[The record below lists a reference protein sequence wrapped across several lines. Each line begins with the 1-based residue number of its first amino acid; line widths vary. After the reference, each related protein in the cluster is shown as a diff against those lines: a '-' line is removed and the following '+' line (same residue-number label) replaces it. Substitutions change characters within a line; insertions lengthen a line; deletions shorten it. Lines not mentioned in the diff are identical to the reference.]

1 MAVIGY
7 ILNGKDII
15 QWRQWNIIP
24 WFIALAMEKVW
35 FHEKLL
41 FEVVMVMIRDKI
53 CSMKDIMPIKISFMH
68 YMKWTRI
75 MLPLVF

>member
-15 QWRQWNIIP
+15 QWRQWKIIP
-24 WFIALAMEKVW
+24 WFIAPAMEKVW

-41 FEVVMVMIRDKI
+41 FEVVMVMTRDKI
-53 CSMKDIMPIKISFMH
+53 CGMKNIIPIKISFMH